1 MMSIG
6 PFSIKVVG
14 VGAAILLAW
23 LVTRAVA
30 RRMGDDVS
38 PKLAGA
44 VLFDAVF
51 WGLIA
56 ARLGYVAFWW
66 EDYFA
71 KPMSIIAI
79 GDGGFTWWVGVL
91 FALAFIGW
99 RARNMRMLRRAA
111 LAGVLTG
118 VAAWFL
124 TGRVVGLLH
133 HSPPMPDLQLAT
145 LEEEPVSLLSYQGRP
160 TVVNLWATWCPP
172 CRREMPVFEQAQS
185 EFPDVNIVM
194 VNQGE
199 SAEQAQAFLTGQ
211 GLTLSNVLLDPF
223 SRAMNAT
230 GARALPTTL
239 FFDAEG
245 ELVNSHMGELTMAS
259 FKSNMARHFSQS
271 AQPLSDEE

>member
-14 VGAAILLAW
+14 VVAAIMLAW

-30 RRMGDDVS
+30 KRMSDVS
-38 PKLAGA
+38 HKLAGA

-56 ARLGYVAFWW
+56 ARLGYIAQWR

-71 KPMSIIAI
+71 APMSMLAI
-79 GDGGFTWWVGVL
+79 GDGGFSWWVGVL
-91 FALAFIGW
+91 AALAFVWW
-99 RARNMRMLRRAA
+99 RTRTSQRLRRPV
-111 LAGVLTG
+111 LAGVMTG

-124 TGRVVGLLH
+124 AGMVVGLLH
-133 HSPPMPDLQLAT
+133 HSPPLPDLHLAT
-145 LEEEPVSLLSYQGRP
+145 LEEQPISLLSYQGRP

-172 CRREMPVFEQAQS
+172 CRREMPVFEQAQAA
-185 EFPDVNIVM
+185 FPEVAIVM
-194 VNQGE
+194 INQGE
-199 SAEQAQAFLTGQ
+199 SAQQAQAFLESQ
-211 GLTLSNVLLDPF
+211 GLNLSDVLLDPF
-223 SRAMNAT
+223 SRTMHAV

-245 ELVNSHMGELTMAS
+245 QLVDSHMGELTMAS
-259 FKSNMARHFSQS
+259 FKSNMSRHFAQS
-271 AQPLSDEE
+271 AQPATDEE

>member
-14 VGAAILLAW
+14 VVAAILLAW

-30 RRMGDDVS
+30 KRMGDDVS

-66 EDYFA
+66 QDYFA
-71 KPMSIIAI
+71 TPMSIIAI

-91 FALAFIGW
+91 TALAFIGW
-99 RARNMRMLRRAA
+99 RARSMRTLRRAA

-118 VAAWFL
+118 VAAWFA
-124 TGRVVGLLH
+124 TGTVVGLLH
-133 HSPPMPDLQLAT
+133 HSPPMPDLELAT
-145 LEEEPVSLLSYQGRP
+145 LEEQPISLLNYQGRP

-199 SAEQAQAFLTGQ
+199 SAKQAQDFLQSQ
-211 GLTLSNVLLDPF
+211 GLTLSDVLLDPF
-223 SRAMNAT
+223 SRTMHAT

-245 ELVNSHMGELTMAS
+245 ELVDSHMGELTMAS
-259 FKSNMARHFSQS
+259 FKSNMSRHFAQS